1 MKTITTLLVLVSFII
16 TLHSEQLSPSDLV
29 EINALKKAVE
39 DAYTALRSTK
49 DDSGKLYEAYAHL
62 EKTNVPTIFS
72 LAQKEPESQPAFD
85 VFLWIAMDSYALRG
99 VIRPY
104 QLQSLEYLAK
114 YYSTNSKLGPLC
126 SYLGRYWFNT
136 WGGNR
141 MNWIWL
147 KPAVEQISNPASGAG
162 ALAAIK
168 ELGRLEANK
177 SGRPAVDFLKSVI
190 KNNSNRAIRAQAI
203 YALGRFDAEKFAD
216 LDGFEKIPVYAKG
229 MSANALAEWK
239 TFGSSQQAA
248 ADAESEFND
257 IIANYSDCLD
267 LGERSSPK
275 EKAPRLK
282 ELAEQNLFALR
293 PLSLGKEA
301 PEIEAKGVDG
311 KIFKLSDSRGK
322 ICVLTFWATWCGPCM
337 AMVPEER
344 ALVQRMQGKPFS
356 LIGVNGDESISNA
369 KRAMERENMTWPS
382 FWNGNEGPK
391 GPIAKAWNVKGW
403 PTIYIL
409 DAKGIIRFNGMAAHD
424 LNRCVDELMK
434 ELADASL

>member
-1 MKTITTLLVLVSFII
+1 MKTITTLLVLMSFVI
-16 TLHSEQLSPSDLV
+16 TVHSEQLSPSDLV
-29 EINALKKAVE
+29 KINELRKAVE
-39 DAYTALRSTK
+39 DAYTAMRPTK
-49 DDSGKLYEAYAHL
+49 GDSGNLDKAYAQL
-62 EKTNVPTIFS
+62 EETNVPKIFS

-99 VIRPY
+99 LIRTY
-104 QLQSLEYLAK
+104 QLQSLEYLAN
-114 YYSTNSKLGPLC
+114 YHSTNSKLGPLC
-126 SYLGRYWFNT
+126 SYLGRYCFNT

-147 KPAVEQISNPASGAG
+147 KPGVEHISNPAYGAR
-162 ALAAIK
+162 AIK
-168 ELGRLEANK
+168 EMGRLEANK

-229 MSANALAEWK
+229 MSANVLAEWK

-248 ADAESEFND
+248 ADAENEFND
-257 IIANYSDCLD
+257 VIANYSDCLD

-282 ELAEQNLFALR
+282 ELAEQNLFALKH
-293 PLSLGKEA
+293 LSLGKEA

-311 KIFKLSDSRGK
+311 KLFKLSDSRGK
-322 ICVLTFWATWCGPCM
+322 ICVLTFWASWCGPCM

-344 ALVQRMQGKPFS
+344 ALVQQMQGKPFS
-356 LIGVNGDESISNA
+356 LIGVNGDESLSNA
-369 KRAMERENMTWPS
+369 KRAMEREQMTWPS
-382 FWNGNEGPK
+382 FWNGKEGSK

-409 DAKGIIRFNGMAAHD
+409 DAKGVIRFNGAAADD

-434 ELADASL
+434 ELADTSL